1 MHKLSVTWSRS
12 PSVTLAPSPWS
23 SLTVGCLAF
32 ECLWQFD
39 SSHQHFSSGCAHR
52 ERKIFK
58 HIAER
63 KCLWYQRKW
72 CKCPSSNWL
81 FRACWVGCWWWCA
94 CASYTHIHHSGQYL
108 QRSGGLRNA
117 NYAILFFSA
126 ADTGEATNHWG
137 RKSKWNVRRPIRSEI
152 FEQLESFRT
161 SNSLLSLCCCHQR
174 GTDVVLAYEQNFVN
188 WRGFWR
194 NFICYLVTLQNR
206 WPFICK
212 VNTSSFLDTVATVE

>member
-1 MHKLSVTWSRS
+1 MHKLSVTLSRS

-72 CKCPSSNWL
+72 CKCPSSSNWL

-108 QRSGGLRNA
+108 QRSGGLALEMQTMPFCSFLQLTLETWRGHKPLGA
-117 NYAILFFSA
+117 EIKVKCEA
-126 ADTGEATNHWG
+126 ADQIRNIWTT
-137 RKSKWNVRRPIRSEI
+137 RK
-152 FEQLESFRT
+152 F
-161 SNSLLSLCCCHQR
+161 
-174 GTDVVLAYEQNFVN
+174 QNF
-188 WRGFWR
+188 
-194 NFICYLVTLQNR
+194 
-206 WPFICK
+206 
-212 VNTSSFLDTVATVE
+212 